1 MRYYK
6 NGLEDSVWSIINA
19 QGDTLRR
26 DYFSNGVWKKV
37 EYIYKT
43 SYGFEIV
50 SIDNLYDFSNRI
62 EIDEIKECYPSR
74 VKIHETN
81 FYRNRYLKSIDYFKN
96 GFNINSTLYF
106 INDSILFE
114 KNKLNTKDSSYSKSI
129 INGILN
135 KEEIIYTNGSA
146 HYKYYTPIDQ
156 ISRYDV
162 VAPKN
167 NLTTTEEFFKPEYLR
182 IEYNQDRNKKYLF
195 HRTYYN
201 KQGAILNQDTANI
214 NDRGLIN
221 TTYYLD
227 TIDTQKRVLDSYWSP
242 GYYRYTYKNIKGET
256 IYTKT
261 NTDDDYPKT
270 FFDRTIEEEFF
281 QPEYVKIKYY
291 KDKQNTNIIHRYYY
305 NKSEKIIKQDTIN
318 PNDYNNLQYRNITL
332 PTEHNK

>member
-1 MRYYK
+1 M
-6 NGLEDSVWSIINA
+6 
-19 QGDTLRR
+19 
-26 DYFSNGVWKKV
+26 
-37 EYIYKT
+37 
-43 SYGFEIV
+43 
-50 SIDNLYDFSNRI
+50 
-62 EIDEIKECYPSR
+62 
-74 VKIHETN
+74 
-81 FYRNRYLKSIDYFKN
+81 
-96 GFNINSTLYF
+96 YF